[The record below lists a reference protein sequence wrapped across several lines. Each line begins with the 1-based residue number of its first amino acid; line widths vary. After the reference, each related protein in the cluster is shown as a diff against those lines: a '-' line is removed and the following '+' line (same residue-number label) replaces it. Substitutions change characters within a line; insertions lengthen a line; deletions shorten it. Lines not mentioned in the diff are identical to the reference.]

1 MVSGPWDAHSDEVEG
16 LMDKTP
22 EMVERVAMALD
33 QCRSNFIALR
43 LIDKTPDYD
52 IDEALARAAI
62 EAMRVQSREM
72 WAGWRSINCRH
83 GTDGMKEF
91 TYFYGDYGNWLAC
104 HNRMI
109 DAALG

>member
-1 MVSGPWDAHSDEVEG
+1 
-16 LMDKTP
+16 MDKTP

-62 EAMRVQSREM
+62 EALISMVSSET
-72 WAGWRSINCRH
+72 RSELEKALR
-83 GTDGMKEF
+83 DG
-91 TYFYGDYGNWLAC
+91 
-104 HNRMI
+104 
-109 DAALG
+109 